1 MHTGSS
7 LHWKEIFMQA
17 MNESDGEKL
26 HRLVGE
32 AESAIFL
39 RREQLGDSA
48 EDHEELSTMQW
59 EQFGKSRNEEERRK
73 REKNERNGLTLTGLL
88 MEGLCRTAGPG
99 GAKDIL
105 ARHKYAT

>member
-1 MHTGSS
+1 MQTGSS

-32 AESAIFL
+32 AEAAIFL

-48 EDHEELSTMQW
+48 EDREELSTMAVATAALRSIRTHRL
-59 EQFGKSRNEEERRK
+59 GATKPAVPSGN
-73 REKNERNGLTLTGLL
+73 RE
-88 MEGLCRTAGPG
+88 
-99 GAKDIL
+99 L
-105 ARHKYAT
+105 ADTT